1 MNELQTLHERLRHH
15 KIMIV
20 DDEPL
25 VLEAT
30 RVFLGK
36 FFDEVYTAKDGQ
48 EALELFE
55 RTPVDI
61 IFTDIKMPRLDG
73 NGLISAI
80 RQRSENIYIVT
91 MSGTVN
97 ESTKLKENPN
107 LTFSKPMNFE
117 QVKIFLNALADYF
130 A

>member
-1 MNELQTLHERLRHH
+1 MLYEVLRNELQTLHERLRHH

-61 IFTDIKMPRLDG
+61 IFTDIRITSY
-73 NGLISAI
+73 NVC
-80 RQRSENIYIVT
+80 Y
-91 MSGTVN
+91 
-97 ESTKLKENPN
+97 TKLLRLFVDAVQYK
-107 LTFSKPMNFE
+107 SMQIGNFIAHL
-117 QVKIFLNALADYF
+117 VNF
-130 A
+130 ARQ